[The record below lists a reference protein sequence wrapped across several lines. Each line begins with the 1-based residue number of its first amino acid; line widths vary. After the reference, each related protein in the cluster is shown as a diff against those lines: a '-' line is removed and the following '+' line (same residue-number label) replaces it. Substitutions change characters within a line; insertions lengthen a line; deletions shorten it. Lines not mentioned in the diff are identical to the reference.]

1 MSEAP
6 RKKVDVTPDK
16 TVLRALSQ
24 GGLLGGTGE
33 VMVDVKDG
41 RIVRIRPFQYDW
53 KYDSATFRPWK
64 MERNGHVLEPGTRSR
79 PAPYM
84 TAYKKRTYSPNRVK
98 YPLKR
103 VDWDPNGERNPQNR
117 GKSKYVRISWDEA
130 TDIVASEIRRI
141 QKTYGLNAILLQAD
155 GHGESKT
162 IHTPHG
168 HNGRLMDVMG
178 GFTLQVR
185 QPDSWEGWYWGSK
198 HVWGHGF
205 QGMMAPQLNVL
216 KDIVDHSDL
225 VLKWGCDDETTP
237 WGFTGQNATNLSYF
251 FTEGR
256 HQAGL
261 HLPRAEL
268 RRGGPRRQVDPHP
281 PQHRRGPA
289 AGHHLRLAQ
298 GRHVGQGVR
307 RDPRRRHGQGR
318 RLRARRGGRRAQDP
332 GVGLQEDHHPRVDD
346 QGARARVRRSTRPRS
361 STTSAAR

>member
-1 MSEAP
+1 MSEVP

-53 KYDSATFRPWK
+53 KYDAETFRPWK
-64 MERNGHVLEPGTRSR
+64 MERGGHVLEPGTRSR
-79 PAPYM
+79 PAPYA

-130 TDIVASEIRRI
+130 TDIIASEIRRI

-168 HNGRLMDVMG
+168 H
-178 GFTLQVR
+178 
-185 QPDSWEGWYWGSK
+185 
-198 HVWGHGF
+198 
-205 QGMMAPQLNVL
+205 
-216 KDIVDHSDL
+216 
-225 VLKWGCDDETTP
+225 
-237 WGFTGQNATNLSYF
+237 
-251 FTEGR
+251 
-256 HQAGL
+256 
-261 HLPRAEL
+261 
-268 RRGGPRRQVDPHP
+268 
-281 PQHRRGPA
+281 
-289 AGHHLRLAQ
+289 
-298 GRHVGQGVR
+298 
-307 RDPRRRHGQGR
+307 
-318 RLRARRGGRRAQDP
+318 
-332 GVGLQEDHHPRVDD
+332 
-346 QGARARVRRSTRPRS
+346 
-361 STTSAAR
+361 